1 MRILR
6 QEIEENK
13 ANILLVMKIINL
25 NVENVTIQVTRTL
38 GLLTIIEKY
47 INTNLNRNMTKFFH
61 LEYYILL
68 LA

>member
-13 ANILLVMKIINL
+13 ANILLVMKIITL